1 MATIRPE
8 QPEDIAAIHRV
19 NQLAFGQE
27 AEAELVDKLRTNKKA
42 VLSLVAVSNDQVVGH
57 ILFSPVT
64 IENENESFPALGL
77 APVAVLP
84 EWQNRGIG
92 SQLIRAGLDECRRA
106 GHACVVV
113 LGHPEYYPRF
123 GFVTA
128 SRYGVGCEYN
138 VADEKFMLIEL
149 QAGSL
154 QGRKGIAKY
163 QPEFN
168 EEQF

>member
-1 MATIRPE
+1 MALIRSE

-19 NQLAFGQE
+19 NHLAFGQE
-27 AEAELVDKLRTNKKA
+27 AEAELVNRLRANNK
-42 VLSLVAVSNDQVVGH
+42 VTLSLVAVSDDQVVGH

-64 IENENESFPALGL
+64 IENGNESFPAIGL

-84 EWQNRGIG
+84 AWQNRGVG
-92 SQLIRAGLDECRRA
+92 SQLVRAGLDECRRA
-106 GHACVVV
+106 DHKCVVV

-123 GFVTA
+123 GFVPA

-168 EEQF
+168 EV